1 MATNSTWVV
10 IFEDKKITKPGFD
23 NGDGTTGRGYTIDD
37 DAFWNQSKFS
47 NIWAVQYGT
56 TPSSNEVEHR
66 DTTPHGSF
74 ADANLGNF
82 QDFIDR
88 WDAAHLTQLQF
99 QWDNNNVDGET
110 EAEKIARLGA
120 RPTSYSS

>member
-1 MATNSTWVV
+1 MATSSTWTVV
-10 IFEDKKITKPGFD
+10 FENKKITKPGFD

-47 NIWAVQYGT
+47 NIWAIQYGT
-56 TPSSNEVEHR
+56 TPSSNEVEYR
-66 DTTPHGSF
+66 DQTAHTSWT
-74 ADANLGNF
+74 DASLGDF
-82 QDFIDR
+82 QPFIDR

-99 QWDNNNVDGET
+99 QWDNDPRDES
-110 EAEKIARLGA
+110 EKGS